1 MTLLVGIVCPGGAV
15 IAADKQASHGAMG
28 AITVTQATTKITQV
42 DDGILYASS
51 GPVGL
56 GQQICHIIASDA
68 KEIHNRN
75 YHSYVTLAQKKIR
88 ELLDPAWTT
97 ARIAAQAIGNAA
109 LADAVCGSLLAA
121 RFKDGIK
128 LIEIS
133 PQGGWEFLT
142 DNLPFVCIGSG
153 KQNADPFVRY
163 LRSIF
168 FDQQPPNLNEAVLA
182 AYWTV
187 RASIDAGSPGVGIGI
202 DVFVLDNSDPKSAVA
217 RKLEAA
223 DLAEAQGFMQEAEDS
238 WRGIRDRIRGQGA
251 AASEPPTPGT
261 K

>member
-1 MTLLVGIVCPGGAV
+1 M
-15 IAADKQASHGAMG
+15 IAADRQASHGAMG
-28 AITVTQATTKITQV
+28 SVTVTQSTTKITQI

-56 GQQICHIIASDA
+56 GQQICHIISSDA

-75 YHSYVTLAQKKIR
+75 YHSYAPPAQKKIR

-97 ARIAAQAIGNAA
+97 ARIAAQAIGGAA
-109 LADAVCGSLLAA
+109 LSDAMCGSLLAA

-128 LIEIS
+128 LVEMS

-168 FDQQPPNLNEAVLA
+168 FDEQPPNLNEAVLA

-187 RASIDAGSPGVGIGI
+187 KASIDAGSPGVGIGI
-202 DVFVLDNSDPKSAVA
+202 DVFVLDNSDPKSAVS
-217 RKLEAA
+217 RKLDEA
-223 DLAEAQGFMQEAEDS
+223 DLAEAQSFMSEAEEA

-251 AASEPPTPGT
+251 AASEPPALAD